1 MMKGC
6 LLIILLTG
14 WAQCSVFNAPCQ
26 RTAECIQLYNSHYE
40 CYQNHCQRVEFEYK
54 RKEIL
59 GFVLVTIVSIITNSG
74 GVGAGTIIIPVFI
87 YFFGFVSS
95 DAIPLSRITIFAGS
109 IVNYLINWNLRDPR
123 RKNHFM
129 IDYNLACVMMPLL
142 LAGTQTGVILARF
155 LPSFVVTCI
164 LVLYLLSSTG
174 KMWDRAIK
182 ETLKEKQDQAKLL
195 ALEAEK
201 DKEAET
207 VINNKASDQGNRS
220 SIDTDDIKSDNS
232 VGSEK
237 PVRRRQHNDQQSKT
251 SEDFEGDDEDTGLIS
266 RPVEQQEVDEHLS
279 DWQLIGRQWFNMIL
293 ILFSFFVVVMSS
305 LARGGEGRP
314 SIFGLESCKQSS
326 WLVFFLTQLVALLLA
341 YLSYQLNARD
351 FDTQDSRIKEP
362 KEKETRRHL
371 RQTLIF
377 ASYSTGVIAGLLGVG
392 GGMILGLYMLSL
404 GMDTQES
411 TALSTYIVLF
421 SSCATTFQFLI
432 VGAIHMR
439 HAVLFMAFSLLGSL
453 IGNLILKALIKK
465 YNKPSLLIWTL
476 FSVLIIAT
484 AVLPIEMII
493 HITKGVKSALTFGPL
508 C

>member
-1 MMKGC
+1 MKG
-6 LLIILLTG
+6 LILLLLLCSWT
-14 WAQCSVFNAPCQ
+14 QCSVFNAPCQ
-26 RTAECIQLYNSHYE
+26 KTAECVQLYNRHYE
-40 CYQNHCQRVEFEYK
+40 CYQNHCQRVAFEFK

-59 GFVLVTIVSIITNSG
+59 GFVLVTVVSVITNSG

-109 IVNYLINWNLRDPR
+109 IVNYMINWNLRDPR

-164 LVLYLLSSTG
+164 LVVYLLSSTG

-182 ETLKEKQDQAKLL
+182 ETQKERENSEKLK
-195 ALEAEK
+195 ALESG
-201 DKEAET
+201 KEAET
-207 VINNKASDQGNRS
+207 IIETKESKGS
-220 SIDTDDIKSDNS
+220 SMETDDIKSDNS
-232 VGSEK
+232 VGSGK
-237 PVRRRQHNDQQSKT
+237 TILRRNSRKNPEELQSNT
-251 SEDFEGDDEDTGLIS
+251 ADEFDVDEEDNLIVD
-266 RPVEQQEVDEHLS
+266 RKQEQEVDEHLS
-279 DWQLIGRQWFNMIL
+279 DCQMISRQWFNMIL

-326 WLVFFLTQLVALLLA
+326 WLVFFLTQLVAILLA
-341 YLSYQLNARD
+341 YLSYQMNIKD
-351 FDTQDSRIKEP
+351 FDQQDGKLKDP
-362 KEKETRRHL
+362 KEKDTRRQL

-377 ASYSTGVIAGLLGVG
+377 ASYSTGIIAGLLGVG

-404 GMDTQES
+404 GMDAQES

-493 HITKGVKSALTFGPL
+493 HIMKGVKSALTFGPL